1 MMHISNKMF
10 FKKYGLSFLKVQL
23 FRAKKLVLIFEILFV
38 LMFYIYSFVSMLFW
52 GHTHV
57 VTKDL

>member
-1 MMHISNKMF
+1 MDCPF
-10 FKKYGLSFLKVQL
+10 EVQL

-38 LMFYIYSFVSMLFW
+38 LMFYIYSLVSMLFW